1 MLQFLLVLN
10 LKKYIFLSFYIYKK
24 KNNQCL
30 INYTDKTDIS
40 LFFNPNDLLLKKK
53 ANDIRSN
60 PEKMNNRSIIIFTD
74 EKSSVKDSSV
84 VH

>member
-30 INYTDKTDIS
+30 INYTDKTDI
-40 LFFNPNDLLLKKK
+40 LFFNLNDLLLKKK
-53 ANDIRSN
+53 ANNIRSN